1 MLRSIPVMSNGAQDV
16 GWWYLS
22 FVSEEQGWLGACFIR
37 AAGLQDAVGLAHQHG
52 CNPGGQV
59 AGFGPLGVEIK
70 DEYANRLLT
79 LEEAEAA
86 QAEGDG
92 SQVSASPKTASLPDR
107 VGATRTG
114 GLDVVEPVDQCS
126 RVEPDTDSLRWVY
139 CSAPELRSPEDA
151 WHYAMSGKTAAQE
164 GGIDGRHCGHWELL
178 GQIIAKAA
186 AYGWWPVEGPDDEI
200 VAVPI
205 AQWVADGHPYSRKVP
220 DLATLLDRWRID
232 QVVID
237 GEIEPSVLGQ
247 AQLRAIEATAGTLN
261 GVYGAGYLDELREDW
276 PQ

>member
-1 MLRSIPVMSNGAQDV
+1 MLRSIPIMSNGAQDV

-22 FVSEEQGWLGACFIR
+22 FVSEEQGWLGACFVR
-37 AAGLQDAVGLAHQHG
+37 AVGLQDAVGWALQHG

-70 DEYANRLLT
+70 DGYANRLLS

-86 QAEGDG
+86 QVQGAGA
-92 SQVSASPKTASLPDR
+92 QVSAISRIASLPDR
-107 VGATRTG
+107 VGATRLG
-114 GLDVVEPVDQCS
+114 GVDVVVPVDKCS

-139 CSAPELRSPEDA
+139 CSAPELRSAEDA

-186 AYGWWPVEGPDDEI
+186 AYGWWPVEGPEDEI

-205 AQWVADGHPYSRKVP
+205 SQWVADEHPYSRKVP

-232 QVVID
+232 PVVID
-237 GEIEPSVLGQ
+237 GEIEPSVVAQ
-247 AQLRAIEATAGTLN
+247 DQLRAIEATAGTLN
-261 GVYGAGYLDELREDW
+261 GVYGAGHLDVLREDW
-276 PQ
+276 LQ

>member
-1 MLRSIPVMSNGAQDV
+1 MLRSIPIMSNGAQDV

-22 FVSEEQGWLGACFIR
+22 FVSEEQGWLGACFVR
-37 AAGLQDAVGLAHQHG
+37 AVGLQDAVGWALQHG

-70 DEYANRLLT
+70 DGYANRLLS

-86 QAEGDG
+86 QVQGAGA
-92 SQVSASPKTASLPDR
+92 QVSAGPRMASLPDR
-107 VGATRTG
+107 VGATRLG
-114 GLDVVEPVDQCS
+114 GVDVVVPVDKCS

-139 CSAPELRSPEDA
+139 CSAPELRSAEDA

-205 AQWVADGHPYSRKVP
+205 SQWVADGHPYSRKVP

-232 QVVID
+232 PVVID
-237 GEIEPSVLGQ
+237 GEIEPSVVGQ
-247 AQLRAIEATAGTLN
+247 AQLRAIEATAGTLS
-261 GVYGAGYLDELREDW
+261 GVYDAGYLDELREDW